1 MMTVKWGVA
10 LAIGTLVVGLLVGY
24 LMWGQSGQKLGELND
39 LKTRLTQEA
48 QRAADAES
56 KLADM
61 DARLKQFGEDL
72 EAERKQR
79 QRLQELLG
87 QGRK

>member
-1 MMTVKWGVA
+1 MTVKWGVA